1 MERTVL
7 EFVHTNKNSLGMV
20 SPDAP
25 LISNLDCWLNVALIK
40 QYHEDM
46 PKDFSYQIVIKEL
59 QRFNLEGIAHMRPSI
74 LNERERF
81 LLKLL
86 RACMVRDARLLIDRP
101 SLMLPGEKDGSFLM
115 KHLRLAED
123 LYRDCRIYDF
133 SQWEDRYQT
142 TYGA

>member
-1 MERTVL
+1 
-7 EFVHTNKNSLGMV
+7 MV
-20 SPDAP
+20 SPEAP

-40 QYHEDM
+40 QYHENM
-46 PKDFSYQIVIKEL
+46 PQNSSYLLALESLK
-59 QRFNLEGIAHMRPSI
+59 RFRLEGIAHMRPST

-101 SLMLPGEKDGSFLM
+101 SKMLPGEKDGSFL
-115 KHLRLAED
+115 LRQLELVED
-123 LYRDCRIYDF
+123 LYRDCRIFDL
-133 SQWEDRYQT
+133 SRWKDRYQT